1 MKCMKAPRSA
11 RAILFACSLAALA
24 IATAAAVPGRG
35 PGPADRGSDAERLHW
50 KEVDEGQLKIDDK
63 TPLTWAVY
71 QPEKKKDSSQ
81 ALILLGRRY
90 IALDL
95 KTHQAFQVTPGDL
108 QKQGADFE
116 SDDLRNSAHLIPS
129 TEWIE
134 RDVGPAM
141 QIKLT
146 LEDYGCTIEI
156 TLPHPIDL
164 RYIY

>member
-1 MKCMKAPRSA
+1 
-11 RAILFACSLAALA
+11 
-24 IATAAAVPGRG
+24 
-35 PGPADRGSDAERLHW
+35 
-50 KEVDEGQLKIDDK
+50 
-63 TPLTWAVY
+63 
-71 QPEKKKDSSQ
+71 
-81 ALILLGRRY
+81 
-90 IALDL
+90 
-95 KTHQAFQVTPGDL
+95 HQAFQVTPGDL
-108 QKQGADFE
+108 QKQGTDFE